1 MDDVIDEEGVDLS
14 PAEAA
19 IAADLRAAFL
29 VDPDPTLTERHVAAM
44 VAARRARLAPPAISL
59 ATHRTRKALV
69 AAGLAGAVVLGSA
82 GVAAAAGGLPDGLQR
97 AVASAIRPVGIHL
110 PVPAERKDDN
120 PDEPTTTVPD
130 PTTSLPGSTSTT
142 AAAGDPQPGDDNPSA
157 PPSTKDDGNGSGPH
171 TPPTSSPKSS
181 PGDGHQGDPGN
192 DHKGD
197 GNGGGGDGSGSGDG
211 GSGGDGHG
219 GGG

>member
-44 VAARRARLAPPAISL
+44 VAARRAHLAPPAISL

-110 PVPAERKDDN
+110 PVPAERKDDEPGRAHHHGPG
-120 PDEPTTTVPD
+120 PDHV
-130 PTTSLPGSTSTT
+130 
-142 AAAGDPQPGDDNPSA
+142 A
-157 PPSTKDDGNGSGPH
+157 PRVH
-171 TPPTSSPKSS
+171 L
-181 PGDGHQGDPGN
+181 
-192 DHKGD
+192 DHGR
-197 GNGGGGDGSGSGDG
+197 GG
-211 GSGGDGHG
+211 
-219 GGG
+219 